1 MKTFSIHIKSTR
13 KSVLKVLRF
22 FVMFEQ
28 CGAIRLFWRIY
39 QTFFVNCLA
48 KYHQMMSKQR
58 FCTNR
63 NSLLPKVNL
72 NFACVLCCFQ
82 LFSDH
87 FAGKRKQ
94 IAGGKETYKEIDLKI
109 PIWATWFIWAFDHFC
124 KHCME
129 LKQWC
134 YIFRFLKQY
143 NIER

>member
-1 MKTFSIHIKSTR
+1 MKTFSIHLKWTR

-22 FVMFEQ
+22 FLMFEQ
-28 CGAIRLFWRIY
+28 CGAIRLFWRMY

-58 FCTNR
+58 FRTNL

-72 NFACVLCCFQ
+72 NFACVLCCFE
-82 LFSDH
+82 FFFWSFH
-87 FAGKRKQ
+87 GEKKTNRWRKRNLHKN
-94 IAGGKETYKEIDLKI
+94 DLKG
-109 PIWATWFIWAFDHFC
+109 PIWATWFFWAFDHFC

-129 LKQWC
+129 LKKWC
-134 YIFRFLKQY
+134 YIFRFLKEY

>member
-22 FVMFEQ
+22 FLMFEQ

-39 QTFFVNCLA
+39 QIFFVNCLA

-58 FCTNR
+58 FRTNL

-109 PIWATWFIWAFDHFC
+109 PIWATWFIWAFDHCFKYC
-124 KHCME
+124 IV
-129 LKQWC
+129 L
-134 YIFRFLKQY
+134 Y
-143 NIER
+143 ERS